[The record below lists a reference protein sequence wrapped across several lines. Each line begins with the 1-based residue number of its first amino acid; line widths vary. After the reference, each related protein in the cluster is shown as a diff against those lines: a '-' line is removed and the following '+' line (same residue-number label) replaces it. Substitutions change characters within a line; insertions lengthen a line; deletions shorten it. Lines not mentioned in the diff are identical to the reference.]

1 MQQIPTL
8 CLVEYQWRI
17 DEKRNNRKVPLY
29 LGSRTERAEYRS
41 AWNVRLDPPIK
52 RKEKRWNN
60 KPTHKTV
67 AKLCHLKRVR
77 LLFLPTAHCLIS
89 IVQTVS
95 NSIKLFT
102 KQMNRATI
110 SVPLS
115 IRIVYDR
122 QQKEEVRKKIILF
135 NSRSASPFPS
145 SLSRRESLCITQAS
159 NSNDYLLPEIK
170 ILSIL
175 ERGGICPPYCYFY

>member
-41 AWNVRLDPPIK
+41 AWNVRLDTPIK

-122 QQKEEVRKKIILF
+122 QQKEEVRKKKFYLIHVPHPRF
-135 NSRSASPFPS
+135 RAHYPDERVCVSHKRVTPM
-145 SLSRRESLCITQAS
+145 ITFFLKS
-159 NSNDYLLPEIK
+159 KY
-170 ILSIL
+170 
-175 ERGGICPPYCYFY
+175 